1 MLFAYRDFA
10 RDNSGV
16 YEAMIP
22 SPPADD
28 ALWIEALDRLQSTTV
43 AVLSGFA
50 FTREE
55 EIHVLRGLRSLAHG
69 FAALESSGAFRSP
82 IELDESFGWLVEV
95 SPSPAWEPKSESQAA
110 REPSSRNS
118 AGPGEGPHAPPGARQ
133 ARDIEVFTRES

>member
-1 MLFAYRDFA
+1 MHFAYRDFA

-28 ALWIEALDRLQSTTV
+28 ALWIEALDWLQSTTV

-55 EIHVLRGLRSLAHG
+55 EIHVPRGLRSLVYPSRRSNRRAR
-69 FAALESSGAFRSP
+69 SGA
-82 IELDESFGWLVEV
+82 
-95 SPSPAWEPKSESQAA
+95 
-110 REPSSRNS
+110 
-118 AGPGEGPHAPPGARQ
+118 
-133 ARDIEVFTRES
+133 